1 MGWKDWLIQSNSAF
15 YVWLSSFPCSNT
27 LLDRLFHSFPRHAK
41 MFATFSF
48 WTEHPG
54 YQQPCTESILT
65 ICNVVEQISGAK
77 IKLTVYLCVMDASY
91 GRRDTATMLLSA
103 LSGWYKSGPDR
114 KTALK
119 RKFTKFRKV
128 GVIGWWVDKSI
139 LSFDANSNVLLEM
152 LWAHNLI
159 KIVSVYG
166 THLPILYLVHRI
178 LSLLVRILLLLVALI
193 TYHLIICT
201 K

>member
-1 MGWKDWLIQSNSAF
+1 MGRKDWLIQSNSAF
-15 YVWLSSFPCSNT
+15 LYGWALSFSCSNT
-27 LLDRLFHSFPRHAK
+27 LLDRLFHSFARHAK
-41 MFATFSF
+41 MFTVF

-54 YQQPCTESILT
+54 YQQPCSESILT

-128 GVIGWWVDKSI
+128 GEEG
-139 LSFDANSNVLLEM
+139 
-152 LWAHNLI
+152 
-159 KIVSVYG
+159 
-166 THLPILYLVHRI
+166 YLKVGDLMRQ
-178 LSLLVRILLLLVALI
+178 L
-193 TYHLIICT
+193 YHLMLNQPCEKEQILC
-201 K
+201 